1 MCLKNRR
8 EQSSVRERC
17 GDGPHATS
25 GNFLAQLEAHSV
37 MIIGGVSMKRVLL
50 ACAVLACALTLSEN
64 AAFSQ
69 SDVVKAVQ
77 DKLTAGIA
85 KLETACSED
94 IKKYCNTVTP
104 GEGRVLH
111 CMQAYE
117 DKISPKCGYAEQE
130 AALNL
135 QMAVDRLKEAVVA
148 CSDEIE
154 KFCGKTQPGQGRIA
168 QCLIAHKAA
177 TSAQCAG
184 AIQQLQTVVAK

>member
-1 MCLKNRR
+1 
-8 EQSSVRERC
+8 
-17 GDGPHATS
+17 
-25 GNFLAQLEAHSV
+25 

-50 ACAVLACALTLSEN
+50 ACAVLAFALTLSEN
-64 AAFSQ
+64 AAYSQ

-94 IKKYCNTVTP
+94 IKKYCSNVTP

-117 DKISPKCGYAEQE
+117 DKISAQCGYAEQE

-135 QMAVDRLKEAVVA
+135 QMAVDRLKEAVMA
-148 CSDEIE
+148 CKDDIT
-154 KFCGKTQPGQGRIA
+154 KFCGKTQPGQGRVA
-168 QCLIAHKAA
+168 QCLIANKTAA
-177 TSAQCAG
+177 SAPCAG
-184 AIQQLQTVVAK
+184 AIQKLQTAVAK

>member
-1 MCLKNRR
+1 LD
-8 EQSSVRERC
+8 RERFRN
-17 GDGPHATS
+17 GPHVIS
-25 GNFLAQLEAHSV
+25 GVLGQLETHWV
-37 MIIGGVSMKRVLL
+37 LIIGGVSMKRVLL
-50 ACAVLACALTLSEN
+50 ACVVLPLAVTLSS
-64 AAFSQ
+64 AAHSE

-77 DKLTAGIA
+77 DRVTAGIA

-94 IKKYCNTVTP
+94 IKKYCSNVTP

-148 CSDEIE
+148 CNDEIV
-154 KFCGKTQPGQGRIA
+154 KFCSKVQPGQGRVA
-168 QCLIAHKAA
+168 QCLIANKASA
-177 TSAQCAG
+177 SAQCAG
-184 AIQQLQTVVAK
+184 AIQQLQTVVSK